1 MIIKALVENTAL
13 SKDFGSEHGL
23 SLYIESNS
31 HKILFDVGASELFL
45 ENAKKLN
52 VDISEVDY
60 LIVSH
65 GHYDH
70 GGGLRAFLRENT
82 KAEVFIH
89 QLAFEKYYAL
99 RLGDEREYIGLDEE
113 LKQNKRIGFTSDRF
127 FISKGVQVFSNI
139 TRKEPLPKSN
149 DSLLMKHDDKIVQD
163 TFAHEQNLIIEE
175 AGKTLLVT
183 GCAHNGIVNILE
195 YFHDLK
201 RRMPNYVIGGFH
213 LSSRSSGSNE
223 DSEMID
229 KISKYL
235 MDTNVKFYTCH
246 CTGIESYNRLKAVMG
261 DNIDYLSAGSEIRIP
276 PINAID
282 DC

>member
-1 MIIKALVENTAL
+1 MIIKTLVENTAL
-13 SKDFGSEHGL
+13 SKNFGSEHGL
-23 SLYIESNS
+23 SLYIEANS
-31 HKILFDVGASELFL
+31 RKILFDVGASELFL

-60 LIVSH
+60 LIISH

-82 KAEVFIH
+82 KAEVFLH
-89 QLAFEKYYAL
+89 RLAFEKYYAL
-99 RLGDEREYIGLDEE
+99 RSNDEPEYIGLDEE
-113 LKQNKRIGFTSDRF
+113 LKQNKRIVFTSDRF
-127 FISKGVQVFSNI
+127 FVSKGVQVFSNI

-149 DSLLMKHDDKIVQD
+149 DSLLMKHDGKIVQD

-195 YFHDLK
+195 HFHDLK
-201 RRMPNYVIGGFH
+201 GRMPDYVIGGFH
-213 LSSRSSGSNE
+213 LSSRSSGSS
-223 DSEMID
+223 SEEPEMMD

-235 MDTNVKFYTCH
+235 LDTNAKFYTCH
-246 CTGIESYNRLKAVMG
+246 CTGIEPYKRLKAIMG
-261 DNIDYLSAGSEIRIP
+261 DSIDYLSAGSEIHI
-276 PINAID
+276 
-282 DC
+282 

>member
-1 MIIKALVENTAL
+1 MIIKTLVENTAL
-13 SKDFGSEHGL
+13 SKNFGSEHGL
-23 SLYIESNS
+23 SLYIEANS
-31 HKILFDVGASELFL
+31 RKILFDVGASELFL

-52 VDISEVDY
+52 VDICEVDY
-60 LIVSH
+60 LIISH

-82 KAEVFIH
+82 KAEIFLH
-89 QLAFEKYYAL
+89 RLAFEKYYAL
-99 RLGDEREYIGLDEE
+99 RSNDEPEYIGLDEE
-113 LKQNKRIGFTSDRF
+113 LKQNRRIVLTSDRF
-127 FISKGVQVFSNI
+127 FIYKGIQVFSNI

-149 DSLLMKHDDKIVQD
+149 DSLLMKHDGKIVQD

-213 LSSRSSGSNE
+213 LSSRSGGNE
-223 DSEMID
+223 VHEMID
-229 KISKYL
+229 RIGKYL
-235 MDTNVKFYTCH
+235 VDTKAKFYTCH
-246 CTGIESYNRLKAVMG
+246 CTGLEPYKRLKIIMG
-261 DNIDYLSAGSEIRIP
+261 DSIDYLSAGSEIHI
-276 PINAID
+276 
-282 DC
+282 